1 MKIKKHQK
9 NNSQKGFVILFA
21 VLISSL
27 VLSVGISIIS
37 ISLKQIVL
45 SGSGR
50 DSQFA
55 FYMSNTGAECA
66 QYWDYAGDLDTTT
79 GNKSNVFA
87 TSSDSTLSFNITRVK
102 CLGMTL
108 ATTTGGRNQN
118 SGCDPQ
124 GINNYPGWCVDEN
137 SSNNSAK
144 TKFRIQYADKP
155 YCADVIVTKTANGI
169 TGSASTT
176 IISRGYNTCDQ
187 NNTRRIQRALQ
198 FSY

>member
-66 QYWDYAGDLDTTT
+66 QYWDYAGYIDGS
-79 GNKSNVFA
+79 GNKLNVFA
-87 TSSDSTLSFNITRVK
+87 TSSDSTLGFQIAGVK

-108 ATTTGGRNQN
+108 ATSTGGLTINDT
-118 SGCDPQ
+118 CAPQ
-124 GINNYPGWCVDEN
+124 GINNYPGWCVEKT
-137 SSNNSAK
+137 SISSAK
-144 TKFRIQYADKP
+144 TKFRVQYADKP
-155 YCADVIVTKTANGI
+155 YCADVIVTKTANGT

-176 IISRGYNTCDQ
+176 ITSRGYNTCDPT
-187 NNTRRIQRALQ
+187 NTRRIQRALE
-198 FSY
+198 FKY